1 MMHVRAA
8 TAEILGAGL
17 PRRVRLMRDLPQ
29 IGARAGMIFKHTGGC
44 AWVHPDLK
52 DGLLASRVRK
62 MLDKREL
69 MQLPA
74 IGLYA
79 DVTAACGG
87 NYANISAA

>member
-1 MMHVRAA
+1 MMHLRAA
-8 TAEILGAGL
+8 TAEVLGDGL
-17 PRRVRLMRDLPQ
+17 PRRVRLMCDLPQ

-44 AWVHPDLK
+44 AWVHPDLD

-62 MLDKREL
+62 MLDSREL

-74 IGLYA
+74 IGLYTDA
-79 DVTAACGG
+79 VAVCG